1 MLFTL
6 RGTWYSDAVQP
17 SGRLSLP
24 YYLTA
29 SIDNDTYLAYMSASF
44 AETNHDTS
52 LCIDNSD
59 SFQAREFRLW
69 DAIKS
74 DRQILHLKKQRA
86 QAEVEMFSE
95 AMARTAGL
103 EDTNH
108 GRQSAL
114 VSVFSH

>member
-1 MLFTL
+1 
-6 RGTWYSDAVQP
+6 
-17 SGRLSLP
+17 
-24 YYLTA
+24 
-29 SIDNDTYLAYMSASF
+29 MSASF

-108 GRQSAL
+108 GMSSGSAAMYGSDADDDSL
-114 VSVFSH
+114 DEQFENWSSTSS